1 MGRPKVP
8 LPPKKLRLGGPQFS
22 DDAYFLESARREADR
37 LLQSFGLRSSSRLL
51 DVGCGVGRLAIGIID
66 RLGAIKAYRGVD
78 VDPRYVEWCHKHIER
93 AYPTYQFIRVDV
105 GNPRYNPGGPA
116 VAGDFRHPF
125 DDGSFE
131 IIYLYSV
138 FSHMAAEPVR
148 IYLRDFRRLLASN
161 GRLFFTAFA
170 EEGVPRASPTF
181 RSIQRAIAANGP
193 GPFTVSAIG
202 ADSWNPCSNR
212 AASRSTGSTTR
223 RRRTDRAPSVARS
236 RASMPTN
243 DKSTG
248 EVLAPRG
255 LRSEGIPRA
264 KSEP

>member
-66 RLGAIKAYRGVD
+66 RLGPIKAYRGVD

-93 AYPTYQFIRVDV
+93 AYPTYQFIRLDV

-116 VAGDFRHPF
+116 LAGDFRHPF

-138 FSHMAAEPVR
+138 FSHMEAEPVR
-148 IYLRDFRRLLASN
+148 IYLRDFCRLLASN

-170 EEGVPRASPTF
+170 EQGVPDL
-181 RSIQRAIAANGP
+181 SINPKGYRREWSGP
-193 GPFTVSAIG
+193 LHCVRYRRGFLESMLESSGFKVDRFDYETETDGQSAF
-202 ADSWNPCSNR
+202 SCSL
-212 AASRSTGSTTR
+212 
-223 RRRTDRAPSVARS
+223 
-236 RASMPTN
+236 
-243 DKSTG
+243 K
-248 EVLAPRG
+248 
-255 LRSEGIPRA
+255 GIHA
-264 KSEP
+264 HQ